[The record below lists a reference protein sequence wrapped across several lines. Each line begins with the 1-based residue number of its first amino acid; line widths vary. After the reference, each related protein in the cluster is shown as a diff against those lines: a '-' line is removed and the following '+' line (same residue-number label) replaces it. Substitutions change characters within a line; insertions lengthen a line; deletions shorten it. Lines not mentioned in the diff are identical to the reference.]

1 MSRISRTDE
10 YRTESHLVHFKV
22 SYSGNT
28 DYTVISFKDRKEYT
42 VRIDGATG
50 FINWWNNDVPA
61 HCIQAVKD
69 FLAWQYKEYVIWH
82 NADEWMK
89 ANLPL
94 QDPPKWVEV
103 A

>member
-1 MSRISRTDE
+1 MSRINRADE
-10 YRTESHLVHFKV
+10 YRTETHIVHFKV
-22 SYSGNT
+22 SYSGNV
-28 DYTVISFKDRKEYT
+28 DYTVISLRDHKEYT
-42 VRIDGATG
+42 VRIDGETG
-50 FINWWNNDVPA
+50 FKNWRNEDTPA

-69 FLAWQYKEYVIWH
+69 FLVWQYKEYVIWH
-82 NADEWMK
+82 NTDEWMK